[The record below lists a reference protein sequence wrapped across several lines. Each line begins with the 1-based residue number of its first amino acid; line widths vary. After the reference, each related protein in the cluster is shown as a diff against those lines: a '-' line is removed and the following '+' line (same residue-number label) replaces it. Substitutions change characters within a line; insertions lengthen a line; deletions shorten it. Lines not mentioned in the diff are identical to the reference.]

1 MPAVARKDSADTIST
16 GHGCDTTTT
25 TLTGS
30 GNVFVNSIGI
40 VRRGDL
46 SQVHTYEVIV
56 AIEVADPEPEP
67 PVPEDYIPSTH
78 TEYVVTCEPHQV
90 SLTSY
95 SGDVFAN
102 NLNIGRLGDSYSGHT
117 LSSGSPNVF
126 ANS

>member
-1 MPAVARKDSADTIST
+1 
-16 GHGCDTTTT
+16 
-25 TLTGS
+25 
-30 GNVFVNSIGI
+30 VFVNSIGI

-46 SQVHTYEVIV
+46 TQVHTYEVTHSR
-56 AIEVADPEPEP
+56 EVEDTPPDEP
-67 PVPEDYIPSTH
+67 PEDYIPTFH
-78 TEYVVTCEPHQV
+78 TEYYSTCDPHQL

-102 NLNIGRLGDSYSGHT
+102 DLNIGRLGDSYSGET

>member
-1 MPAVARKDSADTIST
+1 MPAVARKDSADTIAT
-16 GHGCDTTTT
+16 GHGCDATTT

-30 GNVFVNSIGI
+30 GNVYVNSIGI

-56 AIEVADPEPEP
+56 AIEVEDPPPPEPD
-67 PVPEDYIPSTH
+67 EDYVPSTH

-95 SGDVFAN
+95 SGNVFAN
-102 NLNIGRLGDSYSGHT
+102 DLNIGRLGDSYSGHT

>member
-1 MPAVARKDSADTIST
+1 MPAVARKDSADTIAT
-16 GHGCDTTTT
+16 GHGCDATTT

-30 GNVFVNSIGI
+30 GNVYVNSIGI

-46 SQVHTYEVIV
+46 SQVHNYEVIDSRLV
-56 AIEVADPEPEP
+56 ESPAPD
-67 PVPEDYIPSTH
+67 PVPEDYVPSYY
-78 TEYVVTCEPHQV
+78 TEYYSTCVPHQV

-95 SGDVFAN
+95 SGNVFAN
-102 NLNIGRLGDSYSGHT
+102 DLNIGRLGDSYSGHT

>member
-1 MPAVARKDSADTIST
+1 MPAVSRKDSVDTIAT

-30 GNVFVNSIGI
+30 GDVFANSIGV
-40 VRRGDL
+40 VRKGDL
-46 SQVHTYEVIV
+46 SQVHNYEVIV
-56 AIEVADPEPEP
+56 AVEVEDPPPPEP
-67 PVPEDYIPSTH
+67 PP
-78 TEYVVTCEPHQV
+78 EYVPTYSTVYVSTCEPHQV

-102 NLNIGRLGDSYSGHT
+102 NLNIGRLGDNYSDHT

>member
-1 MPAVARKDSADTIST
+1 MPAVARKDSADTIAT
-16 GHGCDTTTT
+16 GHGCDATTT

-30 GNVFVNSIGI
+30 GNVYVNSIGI

-56 AIEVADPEPEP
+56 AIEVEDPPPPEPDP
-67 PVPEDYIPSTH
+67 DYVPSTH
-78 TEYVVTCEPHQV
+78 TEYIVTCEPHQV

-95 SGDVFAN
+95 SGNVFAN
-102 NLNIGRLGDSYSGHT
+102 DLNIGRLGDSYSGHT

>member
-1 MPAVARKDSADTIST
+1 MPAVSRKDSVDTIAT

-30 GNVFVNSIGI
+30 SNVFANSIGV
-40 VRRGDL
+40 VRKGDL
-46 SQVHTYEVIV
+46 SQVHNYEVINSRLV
-56 AIEVADPEPEP
+56 ESPPPD
-67 PVPEDYIPSTH
+67 PVPEDYVPSYY
-78 TEYVVTCEPHQV
+78 TEYYSTCVPHQV

-102 NLNIGRLGDSYSGHT
+102 NLNIGRLGDNYSDHT

>member
-1 MPAVARKDSADTIST
+1 MPAVARKDSADTIAT

-30 GNVFVNSIGI
+30 SNVFVNSIGI
-40 VRRGDL
+40 VRQGDL
-46 SQVHTYEVIV
+46 SQVHSYEVIV
-56 AIEVADPEPEP
+56 AVEVEDTPPD
-67 PVPEDYIPSTH
+67 PVPDGYVPTYSTV
-78 TEYVVTCEPHQV
+78 YDSTCESHQV